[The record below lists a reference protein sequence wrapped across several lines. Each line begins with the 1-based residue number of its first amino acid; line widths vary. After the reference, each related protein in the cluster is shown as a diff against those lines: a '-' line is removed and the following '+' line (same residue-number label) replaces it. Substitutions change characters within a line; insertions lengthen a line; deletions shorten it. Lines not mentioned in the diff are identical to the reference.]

1 VRAGFLFIALRVAQA
16 ARSQHHADAIDDAD
30 QAVLSF

>member
-1 VRAGFLFIALRVAQA
+1 VAQA

-30 QAVLSF
+30 QAVLSS